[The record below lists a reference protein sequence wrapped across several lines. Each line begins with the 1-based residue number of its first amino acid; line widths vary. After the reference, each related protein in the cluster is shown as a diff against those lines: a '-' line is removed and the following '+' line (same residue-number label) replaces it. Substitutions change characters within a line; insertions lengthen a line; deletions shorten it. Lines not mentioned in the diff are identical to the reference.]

1 MEIMTIELCEHYYY
15 SSGLAMVCDGDN
27 KSVTATE
34 DEE

>member
-1 MEIMTIELCEHYYY
+1 MEIITIALCESYYY
-15 SSGLAMVCDGDN
+15 VNGFAMVCDGDN